1 MRYVKRMLCLLC
13 AAALLCG
20 LLTLPAA
27 AETPTQT
34 SISDT
39 ETVTQPEP
47 PETVTTQGEPDEGS
61 GIGAAILSTAVP
73 ALLFLCAVTFGY
85 LMGKRSKRK

>member
-1 MRYVKRMLCLLC
+1 MTYVKRMLCLLC
-13 AAALLCG
+13 AAVLCG
-20 LLTLPAA
+20 LLILPAA

-34 SISDT
+34 TISDT
-39 ETVTQPEP
+39 ETVTQPEVT
-47 PETVTTQGEPDEGS
+47 ETAPTQGEPDEGS